1 MMKKIGVP
9 RGMLYYENFPFWKDY
24 FNEIGYEIVVSK
36 KTNKD
41 ILDNG
46 ILNSVDEACLPVK
59 IIHGHV
65 DYLKDKVDYIFVP
78 RVVSLYKREYC
89 CPKILGLPEMIKNS
103 IEDLPEIIDTI
114 FDLDKRSG
122 LESGYRDVGKYLNVS
137 NKESSKAYKKA
148 YSQKEKYND
157 WIRAELLPMN
167 YKFRPNNINIL
178 VLGHSYNVF
187 DDYINMGI
195 LDKLS
200 KRNINI
206 YTAEDLSSEHIRKFS
221 SYTKKRL
228 FWTHGRRI
236 VGAANY
242 YIMNK
247 EIDGIIFLSSFG
259 CGLDS
264 VLTHMVSR
272 QSTIYEVPFM
282 NLTLDEQTGEAGI
295 NTRLEAFLDMMK
307 WRDKDKSYI
316 STFR

>member
-1 MMKKIGVP
+1 MKKIGVP
-9 RGMLYYENFPFWKDY
+9 RGMLYYENFPFWRDY
-24 FNEIGYEIVVSK
+24 FEGIGYEIVVSK
-36 KTNKD
+36 RTNKD
-41 ILDNG
+41 IMDSG
-46 ILNSVDEACLPVK
+46 ILSSVDEACLPVK

-78 RVVSLYKREYC
+78 RVISLHKREYS

-103 IEDLPEIIDTI
+103 IADLPEIIDVA
-114 FDLDKRSG
+114 FDLDKRNG
-122 LESGYRDVGKYLNVS
+122 LENAYKDIGKYLGIS
-137 NKESSKAYKKA
+137 NKKSSTVYKKT
-148 YSQKEKYND
+148 YSDMEKYND
-157 WIRAELLPMN
+157 WIKSELLPADYQLN
-167 YKFRPNNINIL
+167 PNNINIL

-195 LDKLS
+195 LDKLF
-200 KRNINI
+200 KKNINI
-206 YTAEDLSSEHIRKFS
+206 YTAEDVSNEDIREYS

-247 EIDGIIFLSSFG
+247 QIDGIIFLSSFG

-272 QSTIYEVPFM
+272 QSAIYEVPFM

-307 WRDKDKSYI
+307 WRDRDKGYI

>member
-1 MMKKIGVP
+1 MKKIGVP
-9 RGMLYYENFPFWKDY
+9 RGMLYYENFPYWRDY
-24 FNEIGYEIVVSK
+24 FEGIGYEIVVSK
-36 KTNKD
+36 RTNKD
-41 ILDNG
+41 IMDSG

-59 IIHGHV
+59 IIHGHI
-65 DYLKDKVDYIFVP
+65 DYLKDKVNYIFVP
-78 RVVSLYKREYC
+78 RVVSLHRREYC

-103 IEDLPEIIDTI
+103 IDDLPEIMDVI
-114 FDLDKRSG
+114 FDLDKRNG
-122 LESGYRDVGKYLNVS
+122 LENGYRDVGKYLGIS
-137 NKESSKAYKKA
+137 NKKSSTIYKQT
-148 YSQKEKYND
+148 YSNIEKYND
-157 WIRAELLPMN
+157 WIKSELLPADYQFN
-167 YKFRPNNINIL
+167 STNINIL

-206 YTAEDLSSEHIRKFS
+206 YTAEDVSNEDIREYS

-247 EIDGIIFLSSFG
+247 QIDGIIFLSSFG

-272 QSTIYEVPFM
+272 QSALYEVPFM